1 MVNRH
6 TWPPAAHRG
15 VGRGHT
21 SREVDTQRFN
31 YQKMQVSAWLEELE
45 GYTLEEA
52 QDMLPTLNYA
62 ELSREAALPPASI
75 TPETT
80 ARKIISM
87 IDLKKNTE
95 F

>member
-1 MVNRH
+1 M
-6 TWPPAAHRG
+6 

-21 SREVDTQRFN
+21 SREVDAQRFT
-31 YQKMQVSAWLEELE
+31 YRKMQVSAWIEDIA

-52 QDMLPTLNYA
+52 QRMMPTLNYA
-62 ELSREAALPPASI
+62 ELSREAALYPVSI

-87 IDLKKNTE
+87 VDLYLHPDDILY
-95 F
+95 